1 MRTPDKERFYRFTQG
16 RERLNIWLDANL
28 SRRFAAA
35 AKALNV
41 SKARL
46 MRELIECYL
55 ERVENAKRE

>member
-35 AKALNV
+35 AKALKV